1 MIKITPKTLVRHELI
16 GLKCKVVRASNPE
29 IIGTEGTVI
38 DESKN
43 MIVIENGK
51 RRMIPKK
58 GAIFQFE
65 LEKTVRVNGR
75 RLLGRP
81 EDRANMRR

>member
-16 GLKCKVVRASNPE
+16 GLKCRVVRASNPE
-29 IIGTEGTVI
+29 IIGVEGTVA

-43 MIVIENGK
+43 MLVIESDK
-51 RRMIPKK
+51 RRKIPKK
-58 GAIFQFE
+58 DVIFRFE
-65 LEKTVRVNGR
+65 LEEPVIVNGKL
-75 RLLGRP
+75 LLGRP